1 MLPKAIRR
9 GGNKKEEVI
18 RKRHKASVITRKRK
32 IKVIDYICRL
42 LRSFVMTTFSDDLL
56 CEIII

>member
-1 MLPKAIRR
+1 MQPKAKRR
-9 GGNKKEEVI
+9 GGNNKEEVI
-18 RKRHKASVITRKRK
+18 RKRHKASVITRNRK

-42 LRSFVMTTFSDDLL
+42 LRLFVMTTFSDDLL